1 MSPMTFIAV
10 AIVVAGILLVV
21 ASAVALLTEKP
32 VAKTVS
38 MRLWCP
44 VGSMLRHVGVT
55 KAVDRRLT
63 VVSCERFPDGPVTCD
78 RSCIPT
84 SAAA

>member
-10 AIVVAGILLVV
+10 GIVVAGTVLIV
-21 ASAVALLTEKP
+21 AGAVALLAEQP
-32 VAKTVS
+32 VLKTVS
-38 MRLWCP
+38 MQLWCP
-44 VGSMLRHVGVT
+44 VGSIVRHVGVT

-63 VVSCERFPDGPVTCD
+63 VISCERFPDGPVTCD
-78 RSCIPT
+78 QSCIPT